1 MRIASILAASVRR
14 LRLELLCS
22 HTLGAVPETDEGIH
36 RWRTG
41 PVAVTGASGQVGAP
55 LQRRLGQLPNEV
67 RPLGRGDDLATA
79 FGDADAVV
87 HLAGTLQPRKPNTN
101 RAANLD
107 TALAAA
113 AALARSRAQ
122 RVVFLSFLTARL
134 DASNS
139 YLRYKAE
146 AEEALRSSGIP
157 ATIFRC
163 DHIFG
168 PPSEPG
174 PTASAF
180 LAKSGKVTLLGSGAQ
195 QLAPLYREDVVEAI
209 LHAAL
214 DPETP
219 TGAFELAGPDTVTA
233 EEFARLLSSEPI
245 RIRRTP
251 AMLARLL
258 GRVVPTLTPELVDVL
273 LSDTVPTEDV
283 RATARLFGVEL
294 HRPADVWR
302 SQ

>member
-1 MRIASILAASVRR
+1 VLATVD
-14 LRLELLCS
+14 
-22 HTLGAVPETDEGIH
+22 AVAQNDEAIQ

-41 PVAVTGASGQVGAP
+41 PVAVTGASGQVGTP
-55 LQRRLGQLPNEV
+55 LRRRVGQLPNEV
-67 RPLGRGDDLATA
+67 RPLGRDDDLAAA

-87 HLAGTLQPRKPNTN
+87 HLAGTLQPHKPNTY

-107 TALAAA
+107 TALATA
-113 AALARSRAQ
+113 AALAGSRAQ

-146 AEEALRSSGIP
+146 AEDALRSCGVP
-157 ATIFRC
+157 AVIFRC
-163 DHIFG
+163 DHIYG

-180 LAKSGKVTLLGSGAQ
+180 VAKSGKVTMLGSGTQ
-195 QLAPLYREDVVEAI
+195 QLAPLYRDDVVEAI

-219 TGAFELAGPDTVTA
+219 TGTFEFAGPDTMTA
-233 EEFARLLSSEPI
+233 EEFARLVNTEPI

-258 GRVVPTLTPELVDVL
+258 GRVMPTLTPDLVDVML
-273 LSDTVPTEDV
+273 ADTVPTEDV
-283 RATARLFGVEL
+283 TATARFFGVEL
-294 HRPADVWR
+294 HRFADVWR

>member
-1 MRIASILAASVRR
+1 VLATVDD
-14 LRLELLCS
+14 
-22 HTLGAVPETDEGIH
+22 VPQNDEAIR

-41 PVAVTGASGQVGAP
+41 PLAVTGASGQVGTP
-55 LQRRLGQLPNEV
+55 LRRRLGQLPNEV
-67 RPLGRGDDLATA
+67 RALGRGDDLGAA

-87 HLAGTLQPRKPNTN
+87 HLAGTLQPHKPNTY

-107 TALAAA
+107 TALATAA
-113 AALARSRAQ
+113 AIAHSQAQ
-122 RVVFLSFLTARL
+122 RVVFLSFLGARL

-146 AEEALRSSGIP
+146 AEEALRSCGIP
-157 ATIFRC
+157 AVIFRC
-163 DHIFG
+163 DHIYG

-180 LAKSGKVTLLGSGAQ
+180 VAKSGKVTLLGSGAQ
-195 QLAPLYREDVVEAI
+195 QLAPLYRDDVVEAI

-219 TGAFELAGPDTVTA
+219 TGTFEFAGPDTMTA
-233 EEFARLLSSEPI
+233 QEFARMVNSEPI

-258 GRVVPTLTPELVDVL
+258 GRVMPTLTPDLVDVML
-273 LSDTVPTEDV
+273 ADTVPTEDV
-283 RATARLFGVEL
+283 TATARLFGVQL

>member
-1 MRIASILAASVRR
+1 
-14 LRLELLCS
+14 
-22 HTLGAVPETDEGIH
+22 VPQNDEAIH

-41 PVAVTGASGQVGAP
+41 PVAVTGASGQVGTP
-55 LQRRLGQLPNEV
+55 LRRRLGELPNEV
-67 RPLGRGDDLATA
+67 RPLGRDDDLAAA

-87 HLAGTLQPRKPNTN
+87 HLAGTLQPRKPNTY
-101 RAANLD
+101 RAANLE
-107 TALAAA
+107 TVLATA
-113 AALARSRAQ
+113 AALARSQAQ

-134 DASNS
+134 DGSNS

-146 AEEALRSSGIP
+146 AEEALRSCGIP

-163 DHIFG
+163 DHIYG

-180 LAKSGKVTLLGSGAQ
+180 VAKSGKVTLLGSGTQ

-219 TGAFELAGPDTVTA
+219 TGTFELAGPDTMTA
-233 EEFARLLSSEPI
+233 EEFARLLNSEPI
-245 RIRRTP
+245 RIRKTP
-251 AMLARLL
+251 AILARLL
-258 GRVVPTLTPELVDVL
+258 GRFVPTLTPQLVDVM
-273 LSDTVPTEDV
+273 LSDTDPTEDV
-283 RATARLFGVEL
+283 TATARLFGVEL
-294 HRPADVWR
+294 HSPAEVWR

>member
-1 MRIASILAASVRR
+1 VISTVTNVTEHGEAAQ
-14 LRLELLCS
+14 
-22 HTLGAVPETDEGIH
+22 

-41 PVAVTGASGQVGAP
+41 PVAVTGASGQVGSVLLRCLEAW
-55 LQRRLGQLPNEV
+55 PNEL
-67 RPLGRGDDLATA
+67 RPLGRGDDIARA
-79 FGDADAVV
+79 FADADAVV
-87 HLAGTLQPRKPNTN
+87 HLAGTLQPHKPNTY
-101 RAANLD
+101 RTANLD
-107 TALAAA
+107 TVLATV
-113 AALARSRAQ
+113 AALARSRVQ

-146 AEEALRSSGIP
+146 AEEVLRACGLP

-163 DHIFG
+163 GHIYG

-180 LAKSGKVTLLGSGAQ
+180 LAKSGTVTLLGSGTQ
-195 QLAPLYREDVVEAI
+195 QLTPLYRDDAVEAI

-214 DPETP
+214 DPDTP
-219 TGAFELAGPDTVTA
+219 TGTFDLAGPDTMTA
-233 EEFARLLSSEPI
+233 GEFARLLNRKPI

-258 GRVVPTLTPELVDVL
+258 GHVVPTLAPELVDVIL
-273 LSDTVPTEDV
+273 ASTVLDEAAAA
-283 RATARLFGVEL
+283 ATARRFGVEL
-294 HRPADVWR
+294 HRVADVWR
-302 SQ
+302 PQ